1 MREYCLCFQVLG
13 KANKKACAKE
23 SKHLHFFS
31 QCSWNSH
38 SYVQINSSDYSH
50 VIPVDLKFLRSY
62 DYIYSPMLFIISLG
76 GNHFR
81 LWKSMLVSQQNSQ
94 TSKEIRVDISICS
107 GSSVLYWE
115 IVKQLSVFLTALIF
129 NFRLL
134 DECIIRTW
142 LLIVSFSS
150 IQLWLATRYLQDT
163 YINGKLLASALNH
176 QKLDK
181 FSNNNTVT

>member
-38 SYVQINSSDYSH
+38 SYVQINSSDYSDA
-50 VIPVDLKFLRSY
+50 IPVDLKFLRSY

-81 LWKSMLVSQQNSQ
+81 LWKSMLVSQQNNQ

-129 NFRLL
+129 NFRLF
-134 DECIIRTW
+134 DECILRTW
-142 LLIVSFSS
+142 SLIVSFYP
-150 IQLWLATRYLQDT
+150 IQLWLATRYLHQRQT
-163 YINGKLLASALNH
+163 LGFCSESAETR
-176 QKLDK
+176 Q
-181 FSNNNTVT
+181 VQ